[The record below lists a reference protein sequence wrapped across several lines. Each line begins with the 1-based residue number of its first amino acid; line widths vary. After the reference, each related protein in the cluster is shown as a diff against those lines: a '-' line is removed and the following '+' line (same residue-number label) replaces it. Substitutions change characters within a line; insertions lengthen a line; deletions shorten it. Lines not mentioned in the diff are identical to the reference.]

1 MKSIDGGNLI
11 SFEVAKYNPDKCNH
25 NQTVIDEELAMVKCK
40 TCGKELNP
48 IWVLMRFAREDSR
61 YRRNMKANAESEKAY
76 EKRIRTKCQHC
87 GKMTRIR
94 GL

>member
-1 MKSIDGGNLI
+1 MKSIEGGNLI
-11 SFEVAKYNPDKCNH
+11 SFKMAKYNPDKCNH
-25 NQTVIDEELAMVKCK
+25 NQTVLNEGLAKVECA

-48 IWVLMRFAREDSR
+48 IWVLTRLAHEESRFK
-61 YRRNMKANAESEKAY
+61 RNRQAYIEAKEEY